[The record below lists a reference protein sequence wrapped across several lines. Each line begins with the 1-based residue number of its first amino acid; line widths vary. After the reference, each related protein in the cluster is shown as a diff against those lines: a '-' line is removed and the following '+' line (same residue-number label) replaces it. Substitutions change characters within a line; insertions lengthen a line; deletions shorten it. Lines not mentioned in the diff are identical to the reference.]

1 MAVALR
7 SLPLSTSA
15 AGVPVR
21 GAATHRVLGRWLWP
35 FLAAVKLCA
44 GSGTFGRVTEQPVL
58 SPDDKR
64 ADRTLGRVVVH
75 RQVAVLDVAFQFA
88 PVAGQVTDGLA
99 QGILRRD
106 LRLRFL
112 YPVFQL
118 SQQWQAALH
127 AGNLTIFVV
136 TVLQVALDAIE
147 LIDQVQCD
155 VSASCFALGLY
166 FRGLASGAG
175 DS

>member
-1 MAVALR
+1 MAQPR
-7 SLPLSTSA
+7 I
-15 AGVPVR
+15 G
-21 GAATHRVLGRWLWP
+21 
-35 FLAAVKLCA
+35 FLAVGFGRFYQAVKLCA

-112 YPVFQL
+112 YPVF
-118 SQQWQAALH
+118 S
-127 AGNLTIFVV
+127 
-136 TVLQVALDAIE
+136 
-147 LIDQVQCD
+147 
-155 VSASCFALGLY
+155 
-166 FRGLASGAG
+166 
-175 DS
+175 